1 MKYSSGKY
9 YRDVLS
15 VEVNKTIK
23 KLEEEDKKETILEKI
38 KEWFLRLF
46 GKN

>member
-1 MKYSSGKY
+1 MRYSSGKY

-23 KLEEEDKKETILEKI
+23 KLEEEDKKEPILKKI
-38 KEWFLRLF
+38 KEWVLGLF
-46 GKN
+46 KKN

>member
-38 KEWFLRLF
+38 KEWFLRTF
-46 GKN
+46 RKN